1 MSFEDFI
8 IKVAAPIVTVLIIL
22 YDRVRKIVEA
32 RNAERAKLKKEE
44 DTNERML
51 KGMENQIVFLRQQLD
66 DCLDDSRKEPPWNKS

>member
-8 IKVAAPIVTVLIIL
+8 IKVAAPIITVLIIL
-22 YDRVRKIVEA
+22 YDRIRKIVEA
-32 RNAERAKLKKEE
+32 RNAERARLKKEE

-51 KGMENQIVFLRQQLD
+51 KGMESQIAFLRQQLD